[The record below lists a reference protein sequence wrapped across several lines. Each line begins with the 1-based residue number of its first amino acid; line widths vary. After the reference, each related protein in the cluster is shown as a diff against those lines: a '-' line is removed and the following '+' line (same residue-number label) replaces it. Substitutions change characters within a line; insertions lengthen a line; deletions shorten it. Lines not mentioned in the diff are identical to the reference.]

1 MYNFREHK
9 EHSKGVLLP
18 EAKQIDSARVYLI
31 EEVIFNKGF
40 IGAKQTLRVLNSMKE
55 RLSGTELVTRED
67 TLALSENILKATRL
81 LSDINALTLN
91 RISASETIKNHFK
104 TFTKLKRN
112 KLHDTDNTNLF
123 MKYIEQSLNAH
134 ILQSKR
140 DDTRRKRQI
149 EKTEILRFYRNI
161 SKEIPIIFEFV
172 SLVNDAKNQIL
183 DKLKNVKDEDAEVK
197 IEEGFV
203 QFQVENKSSILMIY
217 TED

>member
-1 MYNFREHK
+1 MHNFKEYK
-9 EHSKGVLLP
+9 EHSSGVLLS
-18 EAKQIDSARVYLI
+18 EAKQIDNPRMYLI

-40 IGAKQTLRVLNSMKE
+40 IGAKQTLRVLNSMKD

-81 LSDINALTLN
+81 LSDISALTLN
-91 RISASETIKNHFK
+91 RISASEIIKNHFK

-112 KLHDTDNTNLF
+112 KLNDADNKNLF

-140 DDTRRKRQI
+140 VDTRRKRQI

-161 SKEIPIIFEFV
+161 SKEITVIFEFV
-172 SLVNDAKNQIL
+172 SLVLEAKNQIL

-203 QFQVENKSSILMIY
+203 QFQLQNKSSIVLLY